1 MTVMTS
7 IHADLPAFAPPPHG
21 TRLRDTALH
30 DGGDEASIDL
40 RAAWVALI
48 RNRLLIA
55 LVVGLA
61 LIGGAASILLTAPRY
76 RAEASVQVD
85 AQTAKVMSSD
95 DLEPVVAS
103 AETERFIR
111 TQMDILRSRTLAIA
125 VTRSLRLADDARFTG
140 GATGPAAERAAL
152 VALAARLDVA
162 LLPNSRLVRISFD
175 DRDPALA
182 ARIVDSFADQL
193 IANNLQ
199 RRFGTSAYTRRFL
212 GGQLGEAKRR
222 LEDAERALIVY
233 ARGAHL
239 IDASAGATRNTEI
252 AGTRS
257 LTTANL
263 VELNDAY
270 ATARAGR
277 IQAEQRWLQAQGA
290 GAMALPEVLANPAI
304 QELSQRR
311 ADLRAQYEDG
321 RAHRKPDH
329 PEMLRLAARIAENDR
344 QIAGIA
350 GSIRTSIRD
359 RFTVARAQEDA
370 LRRDVDGLKEATLAE
385 QDRGIQ
391 YNILKREV
399 DTSRQ
404 MYDALLGRFK
414 EVSAAAG
421 IASNNISVVDRADTP
436 DRPVAPRPV
445 VNMAAALLAGV
456 TAALLLVFARERILD
471 RIRDPED
478 IERKL
483 QLATLGVVPTL
494 RGKTRPQDALASP
507 RSSFAEAHH
516 SLCTSLSFASAN
528 GVPRSIVLTSTRP
541 GEGKSTTAM
550 SLAVSLARQGVR
562 VVLVDADMR
571 RPRLHQMLNASNATG
586 LTHLLTGNKTLAE
599 VVQRTELAG
608 LYFIGSGPLPPN
620 PASLL
625 SGGALSR
632 LLDQLAGECDV
643 VLIDA
648 PPVLGLA
655 DAPSIASQVEATVF
669 VLESDG
675 APSRMVLRALGR
687 LREARARVAGL
698 VLTKYVSAE
707 SYYESTYSLDAADAP
722 ALAEAA

>member
-7 IHADLPAFAPPPHG
+7 IHADLPAFAGPLRGIP
-21 TRLRDTALH
+21 LRDTALH
-30 DGGDEASIDL
+30 DGGDEASVDL
-40 RAAWVALI
+40 RAAWTALL
-48 RNRLLIA
+48 RNRVLIA
-55 LVVGLA
+55 LVVAAALA
-61 LIGGAASILLTAPRY
+61 AGAASILLTAPRY
-76 RAEASVQVD
+76 RAQASVQVD
-85 AQTAKVMSSD
+85 AQTAKVMNSD
-95 DLEPVVAS
+95 DLEPVIAS

-125 VTRSLRLADDARFTG
+125 VARSLRLGENARFTDG
-140 GATGPAAERAAL
+140 RGERGA
-152 VALAARLDVA
+152 VATLTERLDVD
-162 LLPNSRLVRISFD
+162 LLPNSRLVRISYD
-175 DRDPALA
+175 DRDPVLA
-182 ARIVDSFADQL
+182 ARIVNSFADQL

-212 GGQLGEAKRR
+212 GSQLGEAKRR

-233 ARGAHL
+233 ARQAHL
-239 IDASAGATRNTEI
+239 IDASAGATRNSEL

-270 ATARAGR
+270 AAARAAR
-277 IQAEQRWLQAQGA
+277 IAAEQRWNQAERA
-290 GAMALPEVLANPAI
+290 SAMTLPEVLANPAI
-304 QELSQRR
+304 GELSQRQ
-311 ADLRAQYEDG
+311 ADLRAQYQDG

-329 PEMLRLAARIAENDR
+329 PELLRLAARIAETDR
-344 QIAGIA
+344 QIGGIA
-350 GSIRTSIRD
+350 GSIRASIRD
-359 RFTVARAQEDA
+359 KFAVARAQEQA
-370 LRRDVDGLKEATLAE
+370 LDRDVAGLKEATLAE

-421 IASNNISVVDRADTP
+421 IASNNITVVDRADTP

-445 VNMAAALLAGV
+445 VNMAAATLAGLV
-456 TAALLLVFARERILD
+456 AALLLVFGRERILD

-478 IERKL
+478 VERKL

-494 RGKTRPQDALASP
+494 RGKMRAQDALASP
-507 RSSFAEAHH
+507 RSSFSEAHH
-516 SLCTSLSFASAN
+516 SLCTSLSFASAT

-550 SLAVSLARQGVR
+550 SLAVSLARQGAR
-562 VVLVDADMR
+562 VVLIDADLR
-571 RPRLHQMLNASNATG
+571 RPRLHTMLNAANKAG
-586 LTHLLTGNKTLAE
+586 LSHLLSGAKPLDE
-599 VVQRTELAG
+599 VVQRTELPNLFFVA
-608 LYFIGSGPLPPN
+608 SGPLPPN

-625 SGGALSR
+625 AGAALPR

-655 DAPSIASQVEATVF
+655 DAPTMASHVEATVF

-675 APSRMVLRALGR
+675 APTRMAARALRR
-687 LREARARVAGL
+687 LRESRARIVGL

-707 SYYESTYSLDAADAP
+707 TYYESTYSLDAEDVP
-722 ALAEAA
+722 ALLAEAA